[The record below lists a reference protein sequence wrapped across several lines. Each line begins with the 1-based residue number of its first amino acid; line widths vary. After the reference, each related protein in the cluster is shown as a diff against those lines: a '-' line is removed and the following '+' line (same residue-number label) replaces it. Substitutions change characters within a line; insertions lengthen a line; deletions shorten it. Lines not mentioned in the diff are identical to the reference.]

1 MEYKKGKW
9 YDSIRTRIFLIM
21 ALIIFPLNIL
31 VIVGTYQA
39 IDAVKEQAYITMES
53 ISNLYIQEI
62 DDRVGAIHYYLYE
75 LEENDVDFIT
85 ISEQNRDDAYYLS
98 QTNLV
103 RKFMTN
109 INTQRTA
116 DGYFYFAMKADDLQI
131 ALVANDTESANELRE
146 ELTKWIKQKNY
157 PKRRVWIIL
166 NIANQN
172 LLLQLYQDDG
182 FYYGGF
188 ILLDDYSA
196 IIEKSVDFPELSVI
210 ASMEEVSDVSKSHV
224 NVVSD
229 ASRTGLKLYLSV
241 PSSIIV
247 GMLPLMEKLF
257 IALAFIYI
265 LLIPIIFVLLDKML
279 LKPLRRIQSA
289 MTKMKDGEQ
298 GYRISFHR
306 YAKEFRVI
314 NQSFNE
320 MADNIETLKIVNY
333 EKEISRRKMEL
344 KNLQLQIR
352 PHFLLNTFNL
362 VYSLAQIKD
371 FKSIQKLALY
381 LSDYFR
387 YIFRSGKELE
397 TFDQEYELIKKY
409 LEISAIRYPDAYEV
423 TYDVGDEVLNVPI
436 PPLLIHNFVENIIN
450 HALIRKRTIKIEV
463 SAHYDDGWAEFI
475 VKDDGCGMD
484 EEKVESINSGDFHTK
499 SGKRISVGLA
509 NSYQRILYFYGD
521 KSTMKV
527 DSEINKGT
535 QMTVRFPIT
544 MPEEEAANEF
554 TDS

>member
-1 MEYKKGKW
+1 
-9 YDSIRTRIFLIM
+9 
-21 ALIIFPLNIL
+21 
-31 VIVGTYQA
+31 
-39 IDAVKEQAYITMES
+39 
-53 ISNLYIQEI
+53 
-62 DDRVGAIHYYLYE
+62 
-75 LEENDVDFIT
+75 
-85 ISEQNRDDAYYLS
+85 
-98 QTNLV
+98 
-103 RKFMTN
+103 
-109 INTQRTA
+109 
-116 DGYFYFAMKADDLQI
+116 
-131 ALVANDTESANELRE
+131 
-146 ELTKWIKQKNY
+146 
-157 PKRRVWIIL
+157 
-166 NIANQN
+166 
-172 LLLQLYQDDG
+172 
-182 FYYGGF
+182 
-188 ILLDDYSA
+188 
-196 IIEKSVDFPELSVI
+196 
-210 ASMEEVSDVSKSHV
+210 
-224 NVVSD
+224 
-229 ASRTGLKLYLSV
+229 
-241 PSSIIV
+241 
-247 GMLPLMEKLF
+247 MEKLF
-257 IALAFIYI
+257 IALAFVYI

-320 MADNIETLKIVNY
+320 MADNIETLKIANY

-409 LEISAIRYPDAYEV
+409 LEISAIRYPEAYEV
-423 TYDVGDEVLNVPI
+423 IYDVDDKVLIVPI

-450 HALIRKRTIKIEV
+450 HALIRKKTIKIKV
-463 SAHYDDGWAEFI
+463 SAHYDSGWAEFI
-475 VKDDGCGMD
+475 VEDDGCGMD
-484 EEKVESINSGDFHTK
+484 EEKVESINSGNFHTK

-535 QMTVRFPIT
+535 KMTVRFPIT
-544 MPEEEAANEF
+544 MPEEEAASEF
-554 TDS
+554 IDS